1 MNPDHKRAVMDLVRR
16 APLAKRQTLAELGL
30 AASTYYRWQQR
41 WRQQGD
47 AGLEDQRPR
56 PGTVWNRLRPAEE
69 ARIRAEALR
78 QPDRSPRELAC
89 WLIDHAGVAVS
100 ESTVYR
106 VLKRHGLIRRSRSW
120 ASQRGASTW

>member
-1 MNPDHKRAVMDLVRR
+1 MRPERKRAVMDVVRR

-41 WRQQGD
+41 WRQHGE
-47 AGLEDQRPR
+47 AGLHDRRPA

-78 QPDRSPRELAC
+78 QPDRSPRELAGL
-89 WLIDHAGVAVS
+89 LIDPAGFAVS
-100 ESTVYR
+100 EATVYR
-106 VLKRHGLIRRSRSW
+106 LLQHPRAIPPAPR
-120 ASQRGASTW
+120 